1 MKPRTAPVVL
11 VVEDNEAM
19 RSLIRSLVE
28 EVTSMVH
35 ECDSG
40 EDALELY
47 ARLRPDCVLM
57 DIRLGGMDGI
67 TATRSILRIDPGARV
82 IMVTENDGRRMRAEA
97 RAAGARG
104 FVLKAN
110 LLELPA
116 LIASCPAP
124 DRGDEGS

>member
-1 MKPRTAPVVL
+1 MVL

-19 RSLIRSLVE
+19 RSFIRSLVE

-40 EDALELY
+40 EDALDLY

-67 TATRSILRIDPGARV
+67 EATRSLLRLDPGARV
-82 IMVTENDGRRMRAEA
+82 IMVTENDGRRERARA
-97 RAAGARG
+97 SAAGARG
-104 FVLKAN
+104 FVLKEN

-116 LIASCPAP
+116 LIASCPTSG
-124 DRGDEGS
+124 RGDEGS